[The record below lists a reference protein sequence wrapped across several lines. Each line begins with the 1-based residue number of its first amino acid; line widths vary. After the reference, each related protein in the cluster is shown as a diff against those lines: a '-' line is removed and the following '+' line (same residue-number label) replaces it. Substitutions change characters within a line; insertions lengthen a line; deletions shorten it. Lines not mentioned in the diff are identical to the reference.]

1 MTERTLLTAELLEQ
15 VKRIELRTRGSVNT
29 LFQGEYKSAFKGQ
42 GMEFAEVREY
52 MPGDEV
58 RSIDWNV
65 TARMRRPFVKSYIE
79 ERELTV
85 MLVLDVSGSQQF
97 GTSTQFKSD
106 LVSEFAAIVSMSA
119 IRNNDRVGMMMFSDI
134 VEHLVPPRKGR
145 RQSLRLVRDLLAV
158 KPSGHGTDFNIIL
171 ETVKHTL
178 KHRSVVFIISDFLSE
193 NIEQPLRSLAAR
205 HDVIAVHVTD
215 PGEYALPDIGIVN
228 FRDPES
234 DVYLQ
239 IDTSAKE
246 VRTAYAER
254 VSIDVRRREKLF
266 KRLAVDKIEISRVTG
281 VVNPLISFFRLRDNR
296 RRSR

>member
-15 VKRIELRTRGSVNT
+15 VKSIELRTRGSVNT

-97 GTSTQFKSD
+97 GTSIQFKSD
-106 LVSEFAAIVSMSA
+106 LVSEFAAIISMSA
-119 IRNNDRVGMMMFSDI
+119 VRNNDRVGMMMFSDI
-134 VEHLVPPRKGR
+134 VEHLVPPRKGK

-158 KPSGHGTDFNIIL
+158 KPAGHGTDFNLIL

-178 KHRSVVFIISDFLSE
+178 KHRSVVFIISDFLSDS
-193 NIEQPLRSLAAR
+193 IEQPLRSLAAR

-234 DVYLQ
+234 NVYLQ

-246 VRTAYAER
+246 VRTAYAES
-254 VSIDVRRREKLF
+254 VSVDARRREKLF

-281 VVNPLISFFRLRDNR
+281 VVNPLISFFRSRDNR
-296 RRSR
+296 RRSS